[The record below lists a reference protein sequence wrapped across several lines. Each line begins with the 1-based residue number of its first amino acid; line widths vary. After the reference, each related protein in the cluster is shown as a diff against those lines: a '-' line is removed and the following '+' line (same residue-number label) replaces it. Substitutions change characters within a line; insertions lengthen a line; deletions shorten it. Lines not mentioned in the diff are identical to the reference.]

1 MSVQEFNCPNCGAPL
16 DYDGSSATV
25 RCSFCDTSVMVP
37 PELRQKPPTR
47 TYPPAGSKVQIEINR
62 PEGSAAI
69 RSRRRGCLV
78 GITLTSVALFILG
91 LVAIPMF
98 LSWRSDQM
106 AASVMDPADLLKTQ
120 MAEEA
125 LATPTL
131 EPSEIPPSPT
141 PSFAQLVT
149 TFGEQGIGPGL
160 LNRAE
165 YLSIDGSGTVYVADY
180 QDGRIQA
187 FDASGKYLHGWQVGD
202 ENTFIHGMAAA
213 HDGTLYVAYD
223 GDINRFTGSTGEPLG
238 KLDYANGPEFGDL
251 AVLTDGGVAGV
262 WYEGRWGIIT
272 SLAGHRDDLVWFDS
286 KGKTTHR
293 LESFISGQTGYP
305 ALDTKIAIDGLGT
318 VYALSTDQG
327 VIFKFNSQGKFI
339 DRIDPQGGES
349 SGLSRAECITVD
361 GRGRVYIGGGKQ
373 VAIYSPEGRFL
384 MSFPTDEQ
392 VQAMAFN
399 MEGDLYTLSGETV
412 SRYTL
417 GLLP

>member
-1 MSVQEFNCPNCGAPL
+1 MSVQELNCPNCGAPL

-25 RCSFCDTSVMVP
+25 RCSFCDTAVMVP
-37 PELRQKPPTR
+37 PELRQKPPTSAFTPSESR
-47 TYPPAGSKVQIEINR
+47 VQIAINQ
-62 PEGSAAI
+62 PQGDAAI
-69 RSRRRGCLV
+69 SSRKRGCLV
-78 GITLTSVALFILG
+78 GVTLASVALFILG
-91 LVAIPMF
+91 LVAIPMY
-98 LSWRSDQM
+98 LSWRSDQK
-106 AASVMDPADLLKTQ
+106 AASVMDPANLLKTQ

-125 LATPTL
+125 MASPTFVPT
-131 EPSEIPPSPT
+131 EVPPSPT

-149 TFGEQGIGPGL
+149 TFGAQGIGPGL
-160 LNRAE
+160 LNDARTI
-165 YLSIDGSGTVYVADY
+165 SIDGSGTVYVADY

-223 GDINRFTGSTGEPLG
+223 GDIHRFTGSTGEPLG

-272 SLAGHRDDLVWFDS
+272 SLTGHRDDLVWFDS

-339 DRIDPQGGES
+339 DRIDPHSGES
-349 SGLSRAECITVD
+349 VGLSRAECITVD
-361 GRGRVYIGGGKQ
+361 GRGRVYIGGGRQ

-384 MSFPTDEQ
+384 MSFPTNDQ

-399 MEGDLYTLSGETV
+399 MEGDLYTLSRETV